1 MVNEFYKGANM
12 DNKQKTEKTYILL
25 QQRRRDRERQKKDD
39 YIMHTIYNMD
49 RVMKKNYGRKVK
61 QIWR

>member
-1 MVNEFYKGANM
+1 MGANM
-12 DNKQKTEKTYILL
+12 DNKQKAEKTYILL

-61 QIWR
+61 QI

>member
-1 MVNEFYKGANM
+1 M
-12 DNKQKTEKTYILL
+12 DNKQKAEKTYILL

>member
-1 MVNEFYKGANM
+1 MVSEFYKGANM
-12 DNKQKTEKTYILL
+12 DNKQKAEKTYILL

>member
-1 MVNEFYKGANM
+1 MVSEFYKGANM
-12 DNKQKTEKTYILL
+12 DNKQKAEKTYILL

-61 QIWR
+61 QI

>member
-1 MVNEFYKGANM
+1 M
-12 DNKQKTEKTYILL
+12 DNKQKAEKTYILL

-61 QIWR
+61 QI